1 MDQVLTAAHC
11 VPETPHLSMCI
22 NLSIECS
29 SALTLLC
36 LEIDFNHHRRAML
49 DRTATH
55 LMINNYGMVCA
66 GKLLCYKTLAQ
77 RRVLNERFHISLSIG
92 LGA

>member
-36 LEIDFNHHRRAML
+36 LKIDFNHHRRAML

-55 LMINNYGMVCA
+55 LMINNYV
-66 GKLLCYKTLAQ
+66 LESYYVLCNKTLAQ